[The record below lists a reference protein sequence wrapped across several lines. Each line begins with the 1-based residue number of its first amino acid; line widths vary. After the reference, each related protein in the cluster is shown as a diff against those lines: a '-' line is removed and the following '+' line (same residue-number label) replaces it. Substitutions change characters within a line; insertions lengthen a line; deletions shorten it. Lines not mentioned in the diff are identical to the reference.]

1 MKGIKRLMET
11 KIKLISAEYLPQLA
25 EISLSAFGKRDIEN
39 FERMLTDK
47 NYIYF
52 LLVNEYDIVLGYAG
66 LLVVDSMAELVSIA
80 VDDNYRHMGYG
91 TFLLAF
97 AIKYLKEKKF
107 KGVFL
112 EVRTDNDVAKKLY
125 KKFGFVPF
133 SIRKNFYDG
142 CVDGV
147 NMRLEF

>member
-1 MKGIKRLMET
+1 MET
-11 KIKLISAEYLPQLA
+11 KIKFISEQYLPQLA
-25 EISLSAFGKRDIEN
+25 EISLEAFGKRDIEN
-39 FERMLTDK
+39 FERVIKDK
-47 NYIYF
+47 NYVYF
-52 LLVNEYDIVLGYAG
+52 LLVNEYDIVLGYLG
-66 LLVVDSMAELVSIA
+66 LLVIDSMAELVTIA
-80 VDDNYRHMGYG
+80 VNENYRHMGYG
-91 TFLLAF
+91 TFLLSF

-125 KKFGFVPF
+125 KKFGFIPF

-142 CVDGV
+142 KVDGI

>member
-1 MKGIKRLMET
+1 MET
-11 KIKLISAEYLPQLA
+11 KIKFISEQYLPQLA
-25 EISLSAFGKRDIEN
+25 EISLEAFGKRDIEN
-39 FERMLTDK
+39 FERVIKDK
-47 NYIYF
+47 NYVYF
-52 LLVNEYDIVLGYAG
+52 LLVNEYDIVLGYLG
-66 LLVVDSMAELVSIA
+66 LLVVDSMAELVTIA
-80 VDDNYRHMGYG
+80 VNENYRHMGYG
-91 TFLLAF
+91 TFLLSF

-125 KKFGFVPF
+125 KKFGFIPF

-142 CVDGV
+142 KVDGI

>member
-1 MKGIKRLMET
+1 MET
-11 KIKLISAEYLPQLA
+11 KIKFISEQYLPQLA
-25 EISLSAFGKRDIEN
+25 EISLEAFGKRDIEN
-39 FERMLTDK
+39 FERVIKDK
-47 NYIYF
+47 NYVYF
-52 LLVNEYDIVLGYAG
+52 LLVNEYDIVLGYLG
-66 LLVVDSMAELVSIA
+66 LLVVDSMAELVTIA
-80 VDDNYRHMGYG
+80 VNENYRHMGYG
-91 TFLLAF
+91 TFLLSF
-97 AIKYLKEKKF
+97 TIKYLKEKKF

-142 CVDGV
+142 KVDGI